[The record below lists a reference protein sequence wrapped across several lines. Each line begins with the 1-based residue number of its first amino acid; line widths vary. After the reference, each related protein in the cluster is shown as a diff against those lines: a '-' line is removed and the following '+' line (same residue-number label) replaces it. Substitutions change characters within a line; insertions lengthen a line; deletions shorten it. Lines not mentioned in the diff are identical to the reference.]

1 METIMKTRKTIETY
15 ERLCDILD
23 NNSKVYYSRYGDG
36 DFNIM
41 NGKREKMHEWSPELQ
56 EELRESF
63 AIEDP
68 CYMKGAMVNYPL
80 EEGMTHGVFAPAT
93 NNKEIENWLLTNQN
107 VTSET
112 IFDSHIMFH
121 YISVFKQDLMIDFL
135 NKYIRP
141 KKKMFINCLTD
152 GKEMYELN
160 KLERLVGKI
169 DHFVQVPFHDAYYKM
184 DEWWPEI
191 EEFIDEVE
199 LCIPAAGMAGRVVQK
214 RLWNLNKDIH
224 SIDLGSV
231 IDAVAERSTG
241 TWIDRTNNIVEN
253 LLI

>member
-1 METIMKTRKTIETY
+1 MEEQEVYTTDKIAKIYSGCLE
-15 ERLCDILD
+15 IV
-23 NNSKVYYSRYGDG
+23 NQINSLS
-36 DFNIM
+36 
-41 NGKREKMHEWSPELQ
+41 
-56 EELRESF
+56 
-63 AIEDP
+63 AI
-68 CYMKGAMVNYPL
+68 
-80 EEGMTHGVFAPAT
+80 
-93 NNKEIENWLLTNQN
+93 
-107 VTSET
+107 S
-112 IFDSHIMFH
+112 S
-121 YISVFKQDLMIDFL
+121 
-135 NKYIRP
+135 
-141 KKKMFINCLTD
+141 LTD
-152 GKEMYELN
+152 MQKD

-231 IDAVAERSTG
+231 IDAVAERSTR